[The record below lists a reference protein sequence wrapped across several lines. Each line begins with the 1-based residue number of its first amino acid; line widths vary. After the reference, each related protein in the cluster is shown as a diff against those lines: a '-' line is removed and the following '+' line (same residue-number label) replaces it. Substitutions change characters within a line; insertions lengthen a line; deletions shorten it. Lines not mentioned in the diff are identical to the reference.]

1 MKTTF
6 NLLLICTG
14 CFFASCGSSSENSQI
29 TPQEMATSAQQ
40 TASVPE
46 SAPPQVYI
54 YAVEVDKLNLREQPS
69 KTAKVVA
76 QFAAG
81 DLVEGTGEASSN
93 KEEATLRG
101 IPYFEPYIKVITTT
115 GSAASGW
122 AYGGALKPV
131 YAGPTNIKPDL
142 ERVRSLSKY
151 LSTLDVKQLENGSK
165 ATAYV
170 SSNFSGASGSLADA
184 AFLLLERFLFRME
197 TEGNLYEMLGTT
209 AWSEQ
214 DISDIYENRFN
225 MSKYPVTKKM
235 AENGFMLATG
245 EGMVFPIVDW
255 VKLADF
261 FENKVT
267 PPMKNYLMEN
277 VAERRENGFEDGGI
291 TIGLDK
297 LAERAIFWEKFNDQ
311 NPYFVGS
318 VETNENERWLTL
330 VLLNGSDNTPAY
342 DFETKAA
349 RDEFKNNWNLILQ
362 KYPGSALATNV
373 KALMDVYAANGW
385 KRTSKVEEFLSKF
398 SQAEGE

>member
-6 NLLLICTG
+6 NLLLLCAG

-29 TPQEMATSAQQ
+29 TPHEMATSGQQ
-40 TASVPE
+40 TASAPE

-69 KTAKVVA
+69 RTAKVVA
-76 QFAAG
+76 QFASG

-101 IPYFEPYIKVITTT
+101 IPYFEPYIKVATTAGAT
-115 GSAASGW
+115 ASGW

-151 LSTLDVKQLENGSK
+151 LSTLDVKQVENGSK
-165 ATAYV
+165 AIGYV
-170 SSNFSGASGSLADA
+170 SSNFSSASGSLADA

-197 TEGNLYEMLGTT
+197 TEGSLYDMFGTT

-225 MSKYPVTKKM
+225 MGKYPVTKKM

-255 VKLADF
+255 VKLAEI

-297 LAERAIFWEKFNDQ
+297 LAERAVFWEKFNDQ

-318 VETNENERWLTL
+318 VETVENERWLTL

-385 KRTSKVEEFLSKF
+385 KRTPKVEEFLSKF
-398 SQAEGE
+398 SQTEGE